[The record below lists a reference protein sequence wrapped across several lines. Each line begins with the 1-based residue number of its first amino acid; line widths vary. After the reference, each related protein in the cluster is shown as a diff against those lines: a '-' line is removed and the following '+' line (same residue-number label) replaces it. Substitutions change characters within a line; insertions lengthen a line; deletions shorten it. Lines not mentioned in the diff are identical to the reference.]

1 MIKLTKIVVH
11 DGEGNLTATVNG
23 TKAGTTS
30 VNVGTFNNSYSAAE
44 TNVVFEATKH
54 LTGRDLVADE
64 FEFQLYLGDDLL
76 QTVKNDADGNVVFNN
91 VLVESAGKVTFTV
104 KEVKGDAEGI
114 TYDETVYTVTATV
127 TDNLDGTLSVDYLYE
142 VDGDK
147 VDEIVF
153 NNKYTAPTPEPTPQP
168 EPQPEPTPTPQPE
181 SPKTGDSTNLTA
193 WLAVVFVSGAI
204 IFATGKKLKRLSK

>member
-1 MIKLTKIVVH
+1 
-11 DGEGNLTATVNG
+11 
-23 TKAGTTS
+23 
-30 VNVGTFNNSYSAAE
+30 
-44 TNVVFEATKH
+44 
-54 LTGRDLVADE
+54 
-64 FEFQLYLGDDLL
+64 
-76 QTVKNDADGNVVFNN
+76 VKNDADGNVVFNN

-142 VDGDK
+142 VEGDK

-153 NNKYTAPTPEPTPQP
+153 NNKYTDPTPETTPES
-168 EPQPEPTPTPQPE
+168 EPQPEPTPNPQPESTPTPQPE
-181 SPKTGDSTNLTA
+181 SPKTGDSTNLSA

-204 IFATGKKLKRLSK
+204 IFATGKKLKRLKKS

>member
-1 MIKLTKIVVH
+1 M
-11 DGEGNLTATVNG
+11 
-23 TKAGTTS
+23 
-30 VNVGTFNNSYSAAE
+30 
-44 TNVVFEATKH
+44 
-54 LTGRDLVADE
+54 
-64 FEFQLYLGDDLL
+64 
-76 QTVKNDADGNVVFNN
+76 KNDADGNVVFNN

-127 TDNLDGTLSVDYLYE
+127 TDNLDGTLGGDNLYE

-153 NNKYTAPTPEPTPQP
+153 NNKYTAPTPEPTPEP
-168 EPQPEPTPTPQPE
+168 TPQPEPTPTPHPE

-204 IFATGKKLKRLSK
+204 IFATGKKLKRLSN